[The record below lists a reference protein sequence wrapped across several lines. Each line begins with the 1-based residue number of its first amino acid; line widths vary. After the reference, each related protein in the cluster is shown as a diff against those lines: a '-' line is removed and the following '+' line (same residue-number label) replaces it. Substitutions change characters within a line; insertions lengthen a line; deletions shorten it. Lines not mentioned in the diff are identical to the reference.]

1 MLSARVAADPVAQ
14 PEAAVAASHS
24 PAAVRAAHVKR
35 RPVSVVCLT
44 PVKNEAWILE
54 RFLSCA
60 SLWADHIIIA
70 DQGSTDGS
78 REIACAFPKVI
89 LLENSS
95 DVYDEAARQDLL
107 IQAARQFPGPRLLLA
122 LDADEMLTAN
132 CLRSVE
138 WQALLQAQPG
148 SVLRFEWVN
157 VLPGFQSGWI
167 PPGDIPFGF
176 SDDGSEHG
184 GGPIHNVR
192 IPVPAGAAT
201 VSFRDIKVL
210 HYQYTDWQRMKSKQR
225 WYQCW
230 EAINNPSHRAVGVYR
245 QYHRADAIAPET
257 IHPLP
262 SEWLCGYQQRGIDMT
277 TVRGEGRSR
286 FDEQTLGLFRQHGL
300 RKFRRVDIW
309 DVDWQQIAE
318 EAGGS
323 FDPAALRD
331 PRSRPEKLVHR
342 WLRSTQR
349 RYMSPDVRIIQRVL
363 KMFGW

>member
-1 MLSARVAADPVAQ
+1 MDHAM
-14 PEAAVAASHS
+14 ASDRQMRT
-24 PAAVRAAHVKR
+24 VI
-35 RPVSVVCLT
+35 CLT

-89 LLENSS
+89 LLDNSS
-95 DVYDEAARQDLL
+95 DAYDEAARQNLL

-148 SVLRFEWVN
+148 SVLRFQWVN
-157 VLPGFQSGWI
+157 VLPGFQSCWI
-167 PPGDIPFGF
+167 PPEEIPFGF
-176 SDDGSEHG
+176 SDDGSEHS

-230 EAINNPSHRAVGVYR
+230 ETINLSSHRAIGVYR
-245 QYHRADAIAPET
+245 QYHRMDAIPKET
-257 IHPLP
+257 IHPLRP
-262 SEWLCGYQQRGIDMT
+262 EWFAGYTHVGIDMT
-277 TVRGEGRSR
+277 RALRESPNL
-286 FDEQTLGLFRQHGL
+286 FEEQTMELFRRHGL
-300 RKFRRVDIW
+300 QKFRKVDVW
-309 DVDWQQIAE
+309 DVDWRQIA
-318 EAGGS
+318 AKS
-323 FDPAALRD
+323 SRDAKSLDFRD
-331 PRSRPEKLVHR
+331 PRSPIEKLVHY
-342 WLRSTQR
+342 WLRSTQL
-349 RYMSPDVRIIQRVL
+349 RYMSLDVRIIQRVL
-363 KMFGW
+363 KAFGW

>member
-1 MLSARVAADPVAQ
+1 MTLNGTP
-14 PEAAVAASHS
+14 
-24 PAAVRAAHVKR
+24 KLI
-35 RPVSVVCLT
+35 CLT
-44 PVKNEAWILE
+44 PVRNEAWILD

-60 SLWADHIIIA
+60 SQWADHIIIA

-89 LLENSS
+89 LLDNSS
-95 DVYDEAARQDLL
+95 DVYDEAARQNLL
-107 IQAARQFPGPRLLLA
+107 IQAARQFPGRRLLLA

-132 CLRSVE
+132 CLRSDE

-148 SVLRFEWVN
+148 SVIRFQWAN
-157 VLPGFQSGWI
+157 VLPGFESCWI
-167 PPGDIPFGF
+167 PPQDRPFGF
-176 SDDGSEHG
+176 ADDGSEHR

-210 HYQYTDWQRMKSKQR
+210 HYQYTDWQRMMSKQR

-245 QYHRADAIAPET
+245 QYHRTDAIPPET

-262 SEWLCGYQQRGIDMT
+262 SEWLRGYQQRGIDMT
-277 TVRGEGRSR
+277 TVRDEGRSR
-286 FDEQTLGLFRQHGL
+286 FDEQTLGLFREYGL
-300 RKFRRVDIW
+300 QKFRKVDIW

-318 EAGGS
+318 ETGS
-323 FDPAALRD
+323 SIDRTALRDPRSSIDRTALRD

-342 WLRSTQR
+342 WLGYTQC
-349 RYMSPDVRIIQRVL
+349 RYMSPDVRMIQRVL
-363 KMFGW
+363 KVFGW